1 MYSSVN
7 QSGAW
12 FSFRKN
18 NPILLGYCFMRAAAL
33 FICVVLFFQPV
44 FSSAQFFTQ
53 PRHHMP
59 LLQNSGDLNINIS
72 RLFAWTT
79 DKTQPNPA
87 VYNFYLSGAY
97 ALDQRWALTAGYARE
112 RHHLNIYSVGPAHWY
127 QSKNDGILTTDNLT
141 IGGIWRN
148 RYNTKKVFTIAAQ
161 ATYIAQ
167 EGSNILYTPYNT
179 GPSFVY

>member
-141 IGGIWRN
+141 IGGIWPN
-148 RYNTKKVFTIAAQ
+148 RDVVL
-161 ATYIAQ
+161 
-167 EGSNILYTPYNT
+167 GS
-179 GPSFVY
+179 GRKFDGHR